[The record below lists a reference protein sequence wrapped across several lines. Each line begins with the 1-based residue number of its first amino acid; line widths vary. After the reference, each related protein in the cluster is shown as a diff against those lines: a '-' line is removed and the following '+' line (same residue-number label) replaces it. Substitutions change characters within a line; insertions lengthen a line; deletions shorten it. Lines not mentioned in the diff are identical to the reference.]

1 MMLNKSYTYILPMLS
16 PYLLIRKDF
25 LLNTFVGDIEY
36 PQYDNHIFLLHKFR
50 GIKSFLLYEHELT
63 ESKLFVDS
71 YDPDKYTTMHVFKV
85 PEKYQSD
92 YNLFKDGK
100 YSKLDYDYKVLI
112 FKFHGITDPEHR
124 VAKVL
129 FKHEDLK
136 EEIEDRIGADIPQGN
151 ELSSVPD
158 WNVEIFSEKFKTINP
173 LKPEEKPFE

>member
-1 MMLNKSYTYILPMLS
+1 
-16 PYLLIRKDF
+16 
-25 LLNTFVGDIEY
+25 
-36 PQYDNHIFLLHKFR
+36 
-50 GIKSFLLYEHELT
+50 
-63 ESKLFVDS
+63 
-71 YDPDKYTTMHVFKV
+71 MHVFKV